1 MQALGLEKE
10 MPEDGYHGADII
22 GIGKRLA
29 EEFGDRYAKADEKE
43 SYEFYR
49 EYGLKYELA
58 KLQKDLESFRV
69 KFDVWFSETSLY
81 KNGKLIKLLL
91 Y

>member
-1 MQALGLEKE
+1 

-58 KLQKDLESFRV
+58 KLQKDLESFALNLMYGSQ
-69 KFDVWFSETSLY
+69 KHHYT
-81 KNGKLIKLLL
+81 KTGKLIKHLL